1 MFFAGSSKVNLS
13 LKVWAVL
20 LRPFNRP
27 KPPRASN
34 LRTPK
39 LRLFPH
45 IAFISL
51 GTEHIRVLRPRP
63 HARVFSDAPYP
74 QENVTKLESH
84 FTRRP
89 SRYRR
94 GLPPRRGRARHFW
107 CFSFP
112 RFILSPAQLEA
123 LNLTREACLH
133 VPKKKAQGYKLGCR
147 KYPYACGRGLRFDV
161 GTRFENRERN
171 RKLIPSVTAVS

>member
-1 MFFAGSSKVNLS
+1 MGRSPPSVQPAKTPARLQTSE
-13 LKVWAVL
+13 L
-20 LRPFNRP
+20 LNSAF
-27 KPPRASN
+27 
-34 LRTPK
+34 
-39 LRLFPH
+39 FPH

-133 VPKKKAQGYKLGCR
+133 VPKKKKR
-147 KYPYACGRGLRFDV
+147 KGINSAV
-161 GTRFENRERN
+161 GNIRTRVGGASD
-171 RKLIPSVTAVS
+171 LTSVRDSKTASATES